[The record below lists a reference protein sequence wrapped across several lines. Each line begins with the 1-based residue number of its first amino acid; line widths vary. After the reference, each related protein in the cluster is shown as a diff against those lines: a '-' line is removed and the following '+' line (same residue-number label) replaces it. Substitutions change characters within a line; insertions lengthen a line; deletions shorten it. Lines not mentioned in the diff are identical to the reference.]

1 MIGEKGYDCGEM
13 FRHACAF
20 ADCADFCREKELHL
34 LYSQPQVVNSAFA
47 CEVFLKAILKWHDIE
62 KKKVHKLKELHEMLP
77 AKVQEHIHCRVLN
90 EHGGWTNTFGQ
101 NLLELVSK
109 DFEKC
114 RYLYEHDFSKQGSVT
129 TYVGF
134 LTMYRNILRDVCC
147 QLFYSTTWEEYKR
160 GYDGRKQ
167 RQNN

>member
-1 MIGEKGYDCGEM
+1 MTGNKLFDCCEM
-13 FRHACAF
+13 FCHACAF

-34 LYSQPQVVNSAFA
+34 WYSQPQAVNSAFA
-47 CEVFLKAILKWHDIE
+47 CEVYLKAILKWHDVE
-62 KKKVHKLKELHEMLP
+62 KKKVHKLKDLHKLLP
-77 AKVQEHIHCRVLN
+77 AKVQEYIHCCVLN
-90 EHGGWTNTFGQ
+90 EHGSWTNAMGL
-101 NLLELVSK
+101 NLLELVSN

-147 QLFYSTTWEEYKR
+147 QLFYGTTWDEYKR
-160 GYDGRKQ
+160 GHDGKR
-167 RQNN
+167 